1 MRTEKEMYEL
11 IMGIAQKDE
20 RIRAIYM
27 NGSRTNPNAPK
38 DIFQDYDMVFVVTE
52 TASFINEVNWID
64 IFGELI
70 MIQEPDKMDQLA
82 GKEADFD
89 KSYGYLMLFQDGN
102 RVDLHIE
109 TKEKM
114 LENYKND
121 PLTKPLLDKDNILP
135 SIPAPSD
142 QDYWT
147 KKPSE
152 QGFLNDCNDFW
163 WCLQNVAKG
172 IWRDEL
178 PYAKQMFEM
187 YIRPRLAKMA
197 AWWIGMKHDFQ
208 VSPGKM
214 GKYFKQY
221 LPESYWGMYEQ
232 TYSDHDYE
240 DFWDSIF
247 VTCHLFRALA
257 KEVADQLLF
266 TYQDQDDINMTQYL
280 QHIRQ
285 LPADAKSIF

>member
-11 IMGIAQKDE
+11 MMCIAQKDE

-27 NGSRTNPNAPK
+27 NGSRANPNTPK
-38 DIFQDYDMVFVVTE
+38 DIFQDYDIVFVVTE

-64 IFGELI
+64 IFGKLI

-82 GKEADFD
+82 GKEVDFD

-109 TKEKM
+109 TKERM
-114 LENYKND
+114 LDNYKND
-121 PLTKPLLDKDNILP
+121 SLTKPLLDKDNILP

-142 QDYWT
+142 KDYWT

-152 QGFLNDCNDFW
+152 PGFLNYCNDFW

-187 YIRPRLAKMA
+187 YIRPRLDKMA
-197 AWWIGMKHDFQ
+197 AWWIGTKHDFQ

-240 DFWDSIF
+240 HFWDSIF
-247 VTCHLFRALA
+247 VTCILFRALA

-285 LPADAKSIF
+285 LPADAKRIF

>member
-1 MRTEKEMYEL
+1 MD
-11 IMGIAQKDE
+11 IAQKDE
-20 RIRAIYM
+20 RIRAVYM
-27 NGSRTNPNAPK
+27 NGSRTNPNTPK
-38 DIFQDYDMVFVVTE
+38 DIFQDYDIVFVVVE
-52 TASFINEVNWID
+52 TALFINEVNWID

-82 GKEADFD
+82 GKEVDFD

-109 TKEKM
+109 TKERM
-114 LENYKND
+114 LENFKND
-121 PLTKPLLDKDNILP
+121 SLTKALLDKDNILP

-142 QDYWT
+142 QDYWI

-152 QGFLNDCNDFW
+152 PVYLNYCNDFW

-187 YIRPRLAKMA
+187 YIRPRLDKMA
-197 AWWIGMKHDFQ
+197 AWWIGTKHDFQ

-214 GKYFKQY
+214 GKYFKHY

-240 DFWDSIF
+240 HFWDSIF
-247 VTCHLFRALA
+247 VTCNLFRTLA

-285 LPADAKSIF
+285 LPADAKRIF